1 MDLLEPDFGLIFWTA
16 VVFLIT
22 FFILARF
29 AWKPI
34 LKLLNEREK
43 GIADSIASAERIKA
57 EMSQMRSEHEQ
68 VLMDARA
75 ERSQILKDAREIR
88 DRIIGEARDNARAEA
103 RKIVEETQVAIQ
115 NQKMAA
121 ITEVKNQVGLLV
133 VEVAEKVL
141 ARELAAPA
149 DQEQF
154 IESLTRNLK
163 LN

>member
-16 VVFLIT
+16 VVFLLT

-57 EMSQMRSEHEQ
+57 EMSQLRSEHEQ
-68 VLMDARA
+68 VLMEARS

-88 DRIIGEARDNARAEA
+88 DRIINEAKEIAKTEA
-103 RKIVEETQVAIQ
+103 HKIVEESLVAIN

-121 ITEVKNQVGLLV
+121 LTEVKNQVGLLA

-141 ARELAAPA
+141 AHELSAK
-149 DQEQF
+149 QEQQHY
-154 IESLTRNLK
+154 IDSLTRELK